1 MSVSGSHVLYDSKCM
16 TFSECYI
23 KRQSWRGEEQM
34 SGCHGEVW
42 GPGVTI
48 QGSRKEPYHDE
59 TVLYLDGH
67 GHTNLHM

>member
-1 MSVSGSHVLYDSKCM
+1 
-16 TFSECYI
+16 
-23 KRQSWRGEEQM
+23 M